1 MPYDPE
7 RHHRRSIRLKGYDY
21 SQAGAYFVTVC
32 TQDREVLL
40 GDIVDEAM
48 RWNAYGD
55 VVAAC
60 WDEIPTHFPTV
71 DLDAFVVMPN
81 HVHGVIVLAYT
92 VGARSPRPYHGGET
106 TPGMETG
113 VETMPLRNPTLGQV
127 VAYFKSQSTKR
138 INEIRATPG
147 VPIWQRNY
155 YEHIIRD
162 EHALQRIRDYIA
174 TNPLRWALDRENPAR
189 LATDDFDRWLDA
201 QGKIPVRR
209 KRP

>member
-1 MPYDPE
+1 M
-7 RHHRRSIRLKGYDY
+7 
-21 SQAGAYFVTVC
+21 
-32 TQDREVLL
+32 
-40 GDIVDEAM
+40 
-48 RWNAYGD
+48 
-55 VVAAC
+55 
-60 WDEIPTHFPTV
+60 
-71 DLDAFVVMPN
+71 
-81 HVHGVIVLAYT
+81 
-92 VGARSPRPYHGGET
+92 
-106 TPGMETG
+106 
-113 VETMPLRNPTLGQV
+113 GQV
-127 VAYFKSQSTKR
+127 VAYFKYQSTKH

-155 YEHIIRD
+155 YDHIIRD